1 MEHLWLNTS
10 VWLFLAIVSSF
21 ISIRLGISVALIE
34 LVIGVIAGNTIHP
47 NISEWVTFLASF
59 GAVVLTFLA
68 GAEIE
73 SSVIKKYWKES
84 LVLGFVSFLCPFLF
98 CLFIAHFLLK
108 WDITA
113 SCITGLALSTTSVA
127 VVYAV
132 MLESGLNK
140 SSIGKLILAACFVTD
155 LGTVIALGLL
165 FTNFDVWFWL
175 FCGITMVTLYL
186 LPKLTSLYLYLK
198 SYSHG
203 HVSEPGIKSLFFVLI
218 LLAYFAVMGKSEG
231 VLPAYLIGM
240 IMADTFIKNKEVIP
254 KIRIITF
261 TFLTPFYFLKAGS
274 LVDLKSV
281 LAVAGLV
288 IIFFF
293 GKVFAKFFGLYPA
306 GKLFKFQ
313 KQTNIY
319 INLLMS
325 TGLTFGSI
333 SALYGLSQ
341 GIIDK
346 QQYSLLMVVII
357 LTAIIPTLIAQKF
370 FNPALAMEEKTC
382 RTLQNTVF
390 LRANTEHELTFS
402 NKR

>member
-198 SYSHG
+198 SYSNG

-281 LAVAGLV
+281 LAVSGLV

-293 GKVFAKFFGLYPA
+293 GKVFSKFFGLYPA

-370 FNPALAMEEKTC
+370 FNPALAMEEKTS

-390 LRANTEHELTFS
+390 LRATTENNLTFS